1 VNSLNTPVGAL
12 LITVAMLVI
21 LYAYLKIISKP
32 SKRVVPDVSQ
42 ATLHHRFNS
51 SKKRHF
57 KNKQNTQSE
66 KHYNDTNVKVIIV
79 ENEAYWIKGNIFFKA
94 KMVNNLIDPESTE
107 QVDTMSMDKVQLEK
121 MLFIMD
127 KLREGISDD
136 SRGTGNK

>member
-1 VNSLNTPVGAL
+1 MNSLNTPVGAL
-12 LITVAMLVI
+12 LVTVSMLLVLSVYLIIVSKTNKKI
-21 LYAYLKIISKP
+21 LP
-32 SKRVVPDVSQ
+32 EVTQ

-51 SKKRHF
+51 SKKRYL
-57 KNKQNTQSE
+57 KNKENTQSQ

-127 KLREGISDD
+127 KLREGINDD